1 MISVMCHS
9 VISSCH
15 RLEQDKVQGDLMIT
29 WRDVAVFAARFVV
42 TVLVFA
48 LLAGWCNLVES
59 I

>member
-1 MISVMCHS
+1 MMKVMCYS

-15 RLEQDKVQGDLMIT
+15 GLKQAKAQEGLMIT